1 MIYYAV
7 KRAARGCERGP
18 WAAAQCAP
26 VPART
31 SSKARMLTPVTRAPP
46 SVAPQRTA
54 ILAVAAYL
62 LPGFADPPVLPPT
75 LGGRGA
81 VEASEV

>member
-1 MIYYAV
+1 
-7 KRAARGCERGP
+7 
-18 WAAAQCAP
+18 
-26 VPART
+26 
-31 SSKARMLTPVTRAPP
+31 MLTPVTRAPP

-54 ILAVAAYL
+54 ILSVAAYL